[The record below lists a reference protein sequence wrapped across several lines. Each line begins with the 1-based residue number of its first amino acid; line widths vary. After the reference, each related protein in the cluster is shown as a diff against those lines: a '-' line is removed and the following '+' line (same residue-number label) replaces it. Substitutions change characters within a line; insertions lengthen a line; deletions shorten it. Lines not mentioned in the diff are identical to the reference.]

1 MNCLF
6 ISGRKISNED
16 KKGLDMSNLHEFGTI
31 INIIGGI
38 LLAYGYLPH
47 IYSLYKNKTPGGNSI
62 QYWIVMSFGVG
73 CITFNMFVHQMP
85 LVQLITQAV
94 NVALAIIST
103 LVLIYYKVKED
114 KNLKESKI

>member
-1 MNCLF
+1 M
-6 ISGRKISNED
+6 SG
-16 KKGLDMSNLHEFGTI
+16 LHEFGTI
-31 INIIGGI
+31 INIVGGI

-47 IYSLYKNKTPGGNSI
+47 LYSLYKNKEPGGNSV
-62 QYWIVMSFGVG
+62 QYWVVMSFGVA

-103 LVLIYYKVKED
+103 LVLIYYKVKSSSQ
-114 KNLKESKI
+114 LKEAKI